1 MNSDKTSFQIPV
13 GPSRAAEVFN
23 APAGQVLATQPV
35 MSEDERVF
43 RELSRI
49 SEEIEACRK
58 RNC

>member
-23 APAGQVLATQPV
+23 APAGKVLATQPV